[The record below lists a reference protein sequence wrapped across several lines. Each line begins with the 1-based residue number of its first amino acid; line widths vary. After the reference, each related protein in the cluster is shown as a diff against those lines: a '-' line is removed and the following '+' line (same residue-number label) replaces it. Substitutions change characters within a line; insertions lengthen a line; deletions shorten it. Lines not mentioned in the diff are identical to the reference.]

1 MSYYKF
7 VGTTELTYTLPFT
20 VTSLQDLSIYE
31 EDTTN
36 SLILMDS
43 SKYTFDISNQELTFT
58 DSINGKTIVAIRK
71 QAPVLATPYQ
81 EGEKRSSES
90 INDENN
96 NNYNIQNDIIDSLKN
111 CVTYPLSVDPNAVD
125 TNGFFKDSLVKLP
138 IPPFETTALVNPYA
152 LCFDGTKYQFKTLQ
166 PSGSAGELKLELS
179 SNNGASLI
187 GYNESTVQSELTG
200 LKNLAINLTK
210 EATSTTASGAYE
222 ISYFNGTGSVTLQT
236 EIDAFKATAT
246 ATISGANRISAWNKS
261 GPGNSTTVQALFNS
275 LFETASATL
284 GGSRNVQYWNGTTSE
299 SVQSKLDTLTTA
311 NNDLYVTA
319 TASNT
324 GKAMDM
330 YVWDSSDGGHSL
342 SVGQAVIELYGIPS
356 ASNTDL
362 GAGRVNYYNAR
373 KTATETVKSALDASL
388 QYAIGQYIPGVV
400 PATTLPNG
408 DWISIKSGESLGSAT
423 SGATHSGPG
432 YESLYIFIRVNYI
445 GDTSQVAQAAW
456 SANTP
461 ITPSSLSTNPIAG
474 VNTWRYA

>member
-58 DSINGKTIVAIRK
+58 DSINGKTIVAIRN

-166 PSGSAGELKLELS
+166 PSGSAGELKLEL
-179 SNNGASLI
+179 
-187 GYNESTVQSELTG
+187 
-200 LKNLAINLTK
+200 
-210 EATSTTASGAYE
+210 
-222 ISYFNGTGSVTLQT
+222 
-236 EIDAFKATAT
+236 
-246 ATISGANRISAWNKS
+246 
-261 GPGNSTTVQALFNS
+261 
-275 LFETASATL
+275 
-284 GGSRNVQYWNGTTSE
+284 
-299 SVQSKLDTLTTA
+299 
-311 NNDLYVTA
+311 
-319 TASNT
+319 
-324 GKAMDM
+324 
-330 YVWDSSDGGHSL
+330 
-342 SVGQAVIELYGIPS
+342 
-356 ASNTDL
+356 
-362 GAGRVNYYNAR
+362 
-373 KTATETVKSALDASL
+373 
-388 QYAIGQYIPGVV
+388 
-400 PATTLPNG
+400 
-408 DWISIKSGESLGSAT
+408 
-423 SGATHSGPG
+423 
-432 YESLYIFIRVNYI
+432 
-445 GDTSQVAQAAW
+445 
-456 SANTP
+456 
-461 ITPSSLSTNPIAG
+461 
-474 VNTWRYA
+474 